1 MTDNQRLG
9 KPFDEYY
16 AEECTNDP
24 GLHDRVEAI
33 REERRLQIQLRESR
47 KQAGLTQQQV
57 AERMHTNRSFV
68 ARVETQG
75 GNLTI
80 ATVERY
86 ARAVGKHLK
95 MELA

>member
-1 MTDNQRLG
+1 MAENKRLG
-9 KPFDEYY
+9 KPFNEFY
-16 AEECTNDP
+16 AEACAEDP
-24 GLHDRVEAI
+24 SLHDCVEAI
-33 REERRLQIQLRESR
+33 REERRLQDQLRESR

-95 MELA
+95 LELA

>member
-1 MTDNQRLG
+1 MAEKKRLG

-16 AEECTNDP
+16 AEECAKDS

-33 REERRLQIQLRESR
+33 REERRLQSQLRQSR

-86 ARAVGKHLK
+86 ARAVGKRLK